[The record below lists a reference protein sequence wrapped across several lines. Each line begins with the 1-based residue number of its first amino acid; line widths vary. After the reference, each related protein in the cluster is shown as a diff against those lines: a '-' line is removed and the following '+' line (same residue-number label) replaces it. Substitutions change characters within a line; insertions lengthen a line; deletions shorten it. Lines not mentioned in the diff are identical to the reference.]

1 MDSTLAI
8 DKLLKTCNPQCLHLE
23 NSGDKPRL
31 QDGLK
36 EKEMYIKPTV

>member
-1 MDSTLAI
+1 MDSSLAT

-23 NSGDKPRL
+23 NGGDKPRL

-36 EKEMYIKPTV
+36 DKEMYIKPTV